1 MKVVKF
7 IDHVLNTVVFTFF
20 LLVMAFSFYALY
32 DVHAVYENTEMTDDI
47 LKYKPTIQ
55 GENSFGKRFALE
67 DLQEINS
74 DIVGWV
80 RIDNTNIDY
89 PILAGKDNTSY
100 LKTDY
105 KGDYSPSGSIFLDY
119 RNSRDLDDDYFVIY
133 GHNMAK
139 NLMFSDIKKFQKE
152 DYFNEHSTGKLYTTQ
167 GVFDLEIFTF
177 NIIDANKSIAYKL
190 QKNMNGHNDLIIQE
204 LLSEATYKRDI
215 DVGKEDKLIL
225 LSTCYGVG
233 TYDRSVLLAKIEK
246 SDSSSLIRDNT
257 SDLQRR
263 EFEKLEQKV
272 IKENAKNNMINRI
285 LVLIVYIMIA
295 IMIYIRFMIVHRR
308 RKKGKKKKKKKE

>member
-1 MKVVKF
+1 MKIVKF
-7 IDHVLNTVVFTFF
+7 IDHVLNVIVFTFF

-32 DVHAVYENTEMTDDI
+32 DVHAVYENTELTDEI
-47 LKYKPTIQ
+47 LKYKPSIQ

-67 DLQEINS
+67 DLQEINP

-80 RIDNTNIDY
+80 RVDGTNIDY
-89 PILAGKDNTSY
+89 PILVGKDNTSY

-119 RNSRDLDDDYFVIY
+119 RNSRDLNDDFFVIY

-152 DYFNEHSTGKLYTTQ
+152 DFFNEHSTGKLYTNH
-167 GVFDLEIFTF
+167 GVYDLKIITF

-190 QKNMNGHNDLIIQE
+190 QKNSNGHNGQILQE
-204 LLSEATYKRDI
+204 LLAGATFKRNVEVSEA
-215 DVGKEDKLIL
+215 DKFIL

-233 TYDRSVLLAKIEK
+233 TYDRSVLLAKIEA

-257 SDLQRR
+257 SDLQKI
-263 EFEKLEQKV
+263 EFDKIEQKV
-272 IKENAKNNMINRI
+272 IKENEKNNLIGRVV
-285 LVLIVYIMIA
+285 VLIIYIMIA
-295 IMIYIRFMIVHRR
+295 IMIYIRLSIVHRKRR
-308 RKKGKKKKKKKE
+308 RKNRKKKK